1 MTIYKQITLNVIV
14 VYCKLGFFKKING
27 ASRLY
32 VLLLLLCMT
41 SLISCE

>member
-1 MTIYKQITLNVIV
+1 MTMYKQITLNVIV

-32 VLLLLLCMT
+32 VLCMT